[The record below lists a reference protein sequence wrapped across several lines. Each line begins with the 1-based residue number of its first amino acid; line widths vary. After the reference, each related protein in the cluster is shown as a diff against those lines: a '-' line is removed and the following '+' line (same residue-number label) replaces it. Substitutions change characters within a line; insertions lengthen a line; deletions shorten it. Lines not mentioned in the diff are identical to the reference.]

1 VKSSFLLF
9 LLLAPSFA
17 SQPLVPRTADGHPD
31 LSGVWQG
38 GSLSFAVGIK
48 NAEKAG
54 LPAAEATGKPSS
66 YAQGQDNS
74 PPYQPWAAAKR
85 KEYLARRGIDDPIGR
100 CLLPGV
106 PRITAMPMPMQI
118 SQTPGQVILL
128 YEAFHGFRVIPTD
141 GRKHPD
147 DIDPS
152 FLGDSVAHW
161 EGDTLV
167 VDVTG
172 FNDKTW
178 LAGVGTIHSEDLH
191 VVERYTR
198 SRYDMIHYDVTMEDP
213 KVFTKPWVR
222 HSALYLRPNERLR
235 EYECA
240 ENNEDIV
247 RYEKLLKNQPLYDGK
262 SAVPTKA
269 PQQ

>member
-1 VKSSFLLF
+1 MKASALLLL
-9 LLLAPSFA
+9 LLLAPAFGD
-17 SQPLVPRTADGHPD
+17 QPAVPRTADGHPD

-38 GSLSFAVGIK
+38 GSLSFAVGID
-48 NAEKAG
+48 NAKKSG
-54 LPAAEATGKPSS
+54 QSAAEATGKPS
-66 YAQGQDNS
+66 YVPGQDNS

-85 KEYLARRGIDDPIGR
+85 KEYLDRRGIDDPIGR

-106 PRITAMPMPMQI
+106 PRITSMPMPMQI
-118 SQTPGQVILL
+118 SQTPGQLIVL

-178 LAGVGTIHSEDLH
+178 LAGVGTIHSEELH
-191 VVERYTR
+191 VIERFTR
-198 SRYDMIHYDVTMEDP
+198 GRYDMINYDVTMEDP
-213 KVFTKPWVR
+213 KTFTKPWVR
-222 HSALYLRPNERLR
+222 HSALYLRPGERLR
-235 EYECA
+235 EYECG
-240 ENNEDIV
+240 ENNEDIL
-247 RYEKLLKNQPLYDGK
+247 RYEKLLKNEKLYDGK
-262 SAVPTKA
+262 P
-269 PQQ
+269 